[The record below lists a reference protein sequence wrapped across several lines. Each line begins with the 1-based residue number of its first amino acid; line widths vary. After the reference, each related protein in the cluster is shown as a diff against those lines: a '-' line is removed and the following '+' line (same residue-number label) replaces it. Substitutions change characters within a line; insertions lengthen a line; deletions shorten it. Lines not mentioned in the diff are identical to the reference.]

1 MGGRLIQEYRA
12 IEAFDEMISCAAKY
26 LPLALEQK
34 SHSIAGTFFCGMV
47 IAYKGLKQYDMA
59 CEWSRLT
66 LSNPDISDMCKAF
79 VSEMLAYALFELGEF
94 QEAFFYVKRYLESNS
109 YFQDNPQALSSQMDE
124 IFVSEAFSKRRLEEA
139 HSILICCDLL
149 SGSTECLEKYAEELH
164 WESSSVYVYEHMAEV
179 LILAMNE
186 MGPKECFLRIA
197 RRIWSIGIL
206 HNYFVMQIN
215 EMAQNE
221 DIRTAIAIFQQ
232 VDSER

>member
-1 MGGRLIQEYRA
+1 M
-12 IEAFDEMISCAAKY
+12 
-26 LPLALEQK
+26 
-34 SHSIAGTFFCGMV
+34 
-47 IAYKGLKQYDMA
+47 
-59 CEWSRLT
+59 
-66 LSNPDISDMCKAF
+66 
-79 VSEMLAYALFELGEF
+79 
-94 QEAFFYVKRYLESNS
+94 
-109 YFQDNPQALSSQMDE
+109 
-124 IFVSEAFSKRRLEEA
+124 
-139 HSILICCDLL
+139 
-149 SGSTECLEKYAEELH
+149 
-164 WESSSVYVYEHMAEV
+164 YVYEHMAEV